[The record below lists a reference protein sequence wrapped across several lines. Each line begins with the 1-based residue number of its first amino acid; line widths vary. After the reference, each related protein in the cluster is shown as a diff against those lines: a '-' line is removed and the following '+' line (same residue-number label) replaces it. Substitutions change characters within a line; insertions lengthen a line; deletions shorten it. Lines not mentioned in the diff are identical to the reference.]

1 MVNGTSKDLFHH
13 PIEQREFRSAIRTIA
28 LVKAI
33 AIAGGGLPLA
43 VAAWWMQHNPWWCDV
58 WTMLAMGWISL
69 ICLFIIGL
77 HLFLRFK
84 GLPKMLETDEM
95 ERAVDDPRFAAKIER
110 VAYVFVAAVAALS
123 FMDRNQALIWVLAVG
138 LSVSVALYLT
148 FHLVRLGLE
157 TTEDA

>member
-1 MVNGTSKDLFHH
+1 
-13 PIEQREFRSAIRTIA
+13 
-28 LVKAI
+28 
-33 AIAGGGLPLA
+33 
-43 VAAWWMQHNPWWCDV
+43 
-58 WTMLAMGWISL
+58 MLALGWISL

-157 TTEDA
+157 TPEDA